1 MTEEELEQQIKQ
13 MERAEFE
20 ADTRFVIRVTWFFMT
35 LAAVIFFIIFVTFG
49 VFPLLWCLGAGFF
62 LFILILYSLKRSFR
76 RRPGTFPGVLNILL
90 TVFLIVCSVY
100 LPVLNGRIHGLFSQS
115 QKTVIGFYA
124 LKEDYRAGHGY
135 TPLPSYEI
143 KDLQEEIFLTQN
155 DVTPEVVQQGI
166 EAMRKETG
174 LGETETLELSSLEK
188 AVNALY
194 SDRGQVLVLNEAYV
208 PLIAESEAFADFND
222 AAQLI
227 YSVSVEAE
235 PITGGTADMDRNS
248 FSVYL
253 AGSDTR
259 SGLLSTAGRFDVNML
274 INVNPQT
281 KRVLIVSIPRDL
293 YVPNPWLGQE
303 KDKLTHLGIYG
314 IDNTMNELEAL
325 FGTEIDNYMIVNFNS
340 FKKIVDSLGGIEV
353 DNPYAFEATEAGIPT
368 GYYFEEGM
376 LTLNGDEALAF
387 VRERYTLPDGDF
399 GRNMHQTLV
408 LNAILDKMMSS
419 AVLVKADRLLR
430 ELQGSFLTNV
440 AVKEMYG
447 LIRMQLGSSAS
458 WQIDTVRLSGEVGT
472 AYCASGESN
481 LSVVFPDYDTITDVA
496 AEIAALKAGEPA
508 DK

>member
-1 MTEEELEQQIKQ
+1 
-13 MERAEFE
+13 
-20 ADTRFVIRVTWFFMT
+20 
-35 LAAVIFFIIFVTFG
+35 
-49 VFPLLWCLGAGFF
+49 
-62 LFILILYSLKRSFR
+62 
-76 RRPGTFPGVLNILL
+76 
-90 TVFLIVCSVY
+90 
-100 LPVLNGRIHGLFSQS
+100 
-115 QKTVIGFYA
+115 
-124 LKEDYRAGHGY
+124 
-135 TPLPSYEI
+135 
-143 KDLQEEIFLTQN
+143 
-155 DVTPEVVQQGI
+155 
-166 EAMRKETG
+166 
-174 LGETETLELSSLEK
+174 
-188 AVNALY
+188 
-194 SDRGQVLVLNEAYV
+194 
-208 PLIAESEAFADFND
+208 
-222 AAQLI
+222 
-227 YSVSVEAE
+227 
-235 PITGGTADMDRNS
+235 
-248 FSVYL
+248 
-253 AGSDTR
+253 
-259 SGLLSTAGRFDVNML
+259 
-274 INVNPQT
+274 QT